1 MKKISALAA
10 LTMAALA
17 LAAPA
22 HADNGDR
29 GRINIA
35 GYTEA
40 SLCREALAIVPFALP
55 LTGPAVDDA
64 CYDRDHLDDTR
75 ETAGTSH

>member
-10 LTMAALA
+10 LTMAALV

-35 GYTEA
+35 GYSEA

-55 LTGPAVDDA
+55 LTAPAVNDA
-64 CYDRDHLDDTR
+64 CYDREHVHDTQ
-75 ETAGTSH
+75 ENAQASH